1 MKPNG
6 NALTLTVCRR
16 ENTYF
21 QKPLFQWNAGTQT
34 TKHIWLIIHLNV
46 IAPPLTPP
54 HPTPPHPI
62 PDTASIDMYNIYH
75 KAYLLTCL
83 CSVATCPAEYHRPAL
98 ASALPLRFCGFVPR
112 NFRWGKN
119 EPSPCA
125 GSSALKYSYRLIS
138 PPYGMEHIQLWS
150 ETT

>member
-16 ENTYF
+16 ENTHF
-21 QKPLFQWNAGTQT
+21 QKPLSNGTPVP
-34 TKHIWLIIHLNV
+34 KLLN
-46 IAPPLTPP
+46 IFGWSFTWTLLRPPSP

-62 PDTASIDMYNIYH
+62 PNTASIDMYNIYH

-83 CSVATCPAEYHRPAL
+83 RSVATCPAEYHRPAL